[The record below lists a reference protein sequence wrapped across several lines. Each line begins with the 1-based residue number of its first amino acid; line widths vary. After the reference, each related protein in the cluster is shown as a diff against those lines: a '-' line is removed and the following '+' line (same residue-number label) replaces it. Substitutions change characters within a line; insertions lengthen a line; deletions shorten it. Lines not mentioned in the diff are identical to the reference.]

1 MSAQTNNPQE
11 LRVQAIKNGTVI
23 DHLPAGNVLLII
35 KLLGGIPK
43 DKIVTLGV
51 NLKSKAYGQKD
62 LIKIENREL
71 NQDEVDRIALI
82 APKASINI
90 IRAYKVIKKITPQLP
105 EKFKNIITCPN
116 PSCITNHE
124 RMQTLF
130 KVLNKE
136 HNLLLQ
142 CHYCEKQFP
151 QTEIINYI

>member
-23 DHLPAGNVLLII
+23 DHLPAGNGLLII

-62 LIKIENREL
+62 LIKIENREH

-116 PSCITNHE
+116 PSCITN
-124 RMQTLF
+124 
-130 KVLNKE
+130 NKR
-136 HNLLLQ
+136 
-142 CHYCEKQFP
+142 
-151 QTEIINYI
+151 IR